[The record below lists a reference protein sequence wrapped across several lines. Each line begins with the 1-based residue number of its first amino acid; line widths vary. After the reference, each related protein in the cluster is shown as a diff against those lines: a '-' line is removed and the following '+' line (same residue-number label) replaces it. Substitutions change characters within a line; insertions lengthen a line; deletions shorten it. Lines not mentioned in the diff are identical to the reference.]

1 MDWMQFAIFI
11 TGMFSCFFWNRSE
24 SRNDARHFDIC
35 LMENR
40 NETNEMIREFRN
52 ETNAILRSIQE
63 EIKDFHCRLY
73 SLEERSKNMKK

>member
-1 MDWMQFAIFI
+1 
-11 TGMFSCFFWNRSE
+11 
-24 SRNDARHFDIC
+24 
-35 LMENR
+35 MENR